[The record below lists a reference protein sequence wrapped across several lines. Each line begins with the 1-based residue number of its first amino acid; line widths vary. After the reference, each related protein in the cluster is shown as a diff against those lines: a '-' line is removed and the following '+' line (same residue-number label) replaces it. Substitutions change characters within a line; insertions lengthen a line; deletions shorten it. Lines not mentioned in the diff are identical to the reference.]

1 LWRAVR
7 RAAAIALVLAAP
19 SCAPADAVPS
29 PDADARARIARVA
42 SLLREDAAPGVD
54 VLAAQL
60 DDLCRF
66 PPAVAATRSLAAA
79 VIEALGD
86 VRLAQTESDAI
97 SMQLYT
103 LMNGG
108 FLTRAQ
114 LQTTGA
120 SLDARLAR
128 LGVSDHT
135 RGAVRAGG
143 TRVAREERSP
153 RRDWW

>member
-1 LWRAVR
+1 M
-7 RAAAIALVLAAP
+7 
-19 SCAPADAVPS
+19 
-29 PDADARARIARVA
+29 A
-42 SLLREDAAPGVD
+42 SLLREDAAPSVE
-54 VLAAQL
+54 VLAPQL

-79 VIEALGD
+79 VIEALGA
-86 VRLAQTESDAI
+86 VRLAQAESDAI

-108 FLTRAQ
+108 FLPRAQ
-114 LQTTGA
+114 LQEAGA

-128 LGVSDHT
+128 LGVADHN
-135 RGAVRAGG
+135 RAAVRAAG